1 MLKEAPTLKLFLP
14 QKQKFCHQ
22 FCTPSKLVAFFWGGE
37 VVGRGGAWAVDEAFC
52 VGYCM
57 VMVKVNYVNFNVAF
71 ATAALQL

>member
-22 FCTPSKLVAFFWGGE
+22 FCTPSKLVAFGGGGGGE
-37 VVGRGGAWAVDEAFC
+37 GGAVDEAFC

>member
-1 MLKEAPTLKLFLP
+1 MA
-14 QKQKFCHQ
+14 
-22 FCTPSKLVAFFWGGE
+22 FWGGGGGGE
-37 VVGRGGAWAVDEAFC
+37 GGAWAVDEAFC